1 VLTVLKKTEGPV
13 VLDADGL
20 NALAGHPELLLL
32 AKSPVILTPHMGEMA
47 RLCGLSIQEVQN
59 DRVEIA
65 RAFAQ
70 KYKAVLVLKDA
81 STVTAS
87 PNGDVYFN
95 LTGSPALAKGG
106 SGDCLAGIIAAFAA
120 QKNESHGLRGLRCL
134 AARSRGGARGGEIFE
149 LGRACTDLPAEFCSI
164 LAEHGV

>member
-1 VLTVLKKTEGPV
+1 
-13 VLDADGL
+13 
-20 NALAGHPELLLL
+20 
-32 AKSPVILTPHMGEMA
+32 MGEMA
-47 RLCGLSIQEVQN
+47 RLCGLSIEKIQE

-70 KYKAVLVLKDA
+70 KYHVVLVLKDA
-81 STVTAS
+81 STITAS

-120 QKNESHGLRGLRCL
+120 QKMNPTACAVCGVWLHGLAGERAAEKFSSWGVL
-134 AARSRGGARGGEIFE
+134 A
-149 LGRACTDLPAEFCSI
+149 TDLPAEVCAI